1 VLSLYRAA
9 TNTPEV
15 SLAPFS
21 HYKTQ
26 SQSSLLSG
34 LSGWFRWKGPATPA
48 PTDAQVAADQ
58 LISSSSSDESL
69 IRIVSA
75 LDSKGVFVLTS
86 SRLVYQSLDG
96 SMVHT
101 RTHART
107 HACKHCTGHSF
118 SRMALGSMASCT
130 ETERVL
136 SQARDG
142 AAARVTLAHL

>member
-1 VLSLYRAA
+1 MLSLYRAA

-58 LISSSSSDESL
+58 LISSSDESL

-101 RTHART
+101 RTQALHWALILTNGARID
-107 HACKHCTGHSF
+107 GHS
-118 SRMALGSMASCT
+118 SCT